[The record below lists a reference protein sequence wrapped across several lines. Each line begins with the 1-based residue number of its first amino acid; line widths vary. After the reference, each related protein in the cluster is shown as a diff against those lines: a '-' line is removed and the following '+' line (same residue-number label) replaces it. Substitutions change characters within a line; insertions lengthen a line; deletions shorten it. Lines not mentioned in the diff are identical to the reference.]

1 MDGKC
6 LLIMKRL
13 KHQNGEY
20 GKTHLFFLRIHCVEF
35 YFELGTNPCMCLCII
50 CLCASPDGMRH
61 FPLRALC
68 FDSEHYTS
76 QHRSFEA
83 LSNITGCV
91 MFHWRGGA
99 CRAATGLAGR
109 HNEHNAEDRTRRH
122 GYVSKEQTPTNRNCA
137 AVTSQRSRHNGHV
150 TALTS
155 LRSTRLML
163 AITNHET

>member
-1 MDGKC
+1 MEKWFS
-6 LLIMKRL
+6 IL
-13 KHQNGEY
+13 KPFLHHSFEC
-20 GKTHLFFLRIHCVEF
+20 GKTRLFLRIHCVEF

-50 CLCASPDGMRH
+50 CPCASPDGMRH
-61 FPLRALC
+61 FQLRASR